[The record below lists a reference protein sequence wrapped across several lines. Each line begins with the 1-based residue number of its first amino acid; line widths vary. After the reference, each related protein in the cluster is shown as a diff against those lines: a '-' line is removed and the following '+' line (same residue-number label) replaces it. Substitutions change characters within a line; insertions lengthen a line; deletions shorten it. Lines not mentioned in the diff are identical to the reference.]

1 MGRYGP
7 LVELRCQWRTTVPY
21 INRAREIECD
31 KKSETETPS
40 RRKALSFL
48 GLAALSLAAA
58 PTLLMTSED
67 AEAQGTTPTT
77 QTPQTGTER
86 RQERRGARQ
95 ERRAGRQE
103 RRQERRTARTERRTE
118 RRQTRRGATPSSS
131 GTPK

>member
-7 LVELRCQWRTTVPY
+7 LVELTCHGRTTVPY
-21 INRAREIECD
+21 YQSSLGRSSVTE
-31 KKSETETPS
+31 KSETKTPS

-86 RQERRGARQ
+86 RQERRTARTQ
-95 ERRAGRQE
+95 RRT
-103 RRQERRTARTERRTE
+103 ERRTARTD
-118 RRQTRRGATPSSS
+118 RRQQRRGTTPSSS
-131 GTPK
+131 GTPQ